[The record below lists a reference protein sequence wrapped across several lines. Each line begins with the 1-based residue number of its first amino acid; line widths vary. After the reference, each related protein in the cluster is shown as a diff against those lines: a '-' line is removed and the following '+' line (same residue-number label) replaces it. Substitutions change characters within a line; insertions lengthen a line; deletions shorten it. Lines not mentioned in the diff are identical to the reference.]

1 MIAKKKPQL
10 GLNSKGIYNEA
21 VTRIHG
27 ENLRES
33 IFHQIKSMAQSIK
46 SMFGP
51 NGLSKMIITF
61 RKRDKLT

>member
-33 IFHQIKSMAQSIK
+33 IFHQIKSMAQLKK

-51 NGLSKMIITF
+51 NGLSNMIIEGIF
-61 RKRDKLT
+61 SF